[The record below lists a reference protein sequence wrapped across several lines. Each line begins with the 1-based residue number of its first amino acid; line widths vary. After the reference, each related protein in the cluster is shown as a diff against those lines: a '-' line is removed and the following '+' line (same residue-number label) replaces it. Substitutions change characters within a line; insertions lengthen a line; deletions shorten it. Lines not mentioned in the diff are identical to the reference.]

1 MSKRILIVTGA
12 ALEAEILRNIAG
24 GADGSCASE
33 VATTLRDALSC
44 LDAGGFSAIVADLTL
59 PDSQGIET
67 FDRLYSAAPNLPIM
81 TLHDI
86 DDDAL
91 VLQALQHGACGY
103 LRKSCLETEGIPL
116 LRNMLQRK
124 QVGEASFIEKTRAEI
139 TLNSIGDAVIGTDI
153 CGRVDYINDAAQR
166 MTGWSRE
173 QVRGHAID
181 DVMTILNSNTR
192 EPQRHPI
199 KTALQQDRPIA
210 LGVSI
215 MVRSDGCET
224 SIEDST
230 APIHD
235 SCGKVA
241 GAVMVFHDISAAQEM
256 TLRMAHLAQHDFLT
270 NLPNRVLLNDRVAQA
285 IRHAERHHDS
295 IAILFLDLDNFKHV
309 NDSLGHIVGDRLLQ
323 SVARRLCAS
332 VRSSD
337 TVSRQGGDE
346 FVVLVP
352 ENRHAVDATRTA
364 EKIIAALA
372 EPHRIDGYELHVT
385 TSIGIS
391 VFPADGE
398 DAETLIKNADTA
410 MYQAKERGRNNYQFF
425 KSDMNVR
432 AVERQIIET
441 ELRQALKNQEFALHY
456 QPKIDLGSG
465 AIIGAEALLRWTH
478 SDWGMVL
485 PARFVAIAEECG
497 MILQIGRWVLREAC
511 AQLKRWDNAG
521 LQPGSVAVNIS
532 ALEFRRSDFVA
543 AVQSILLETGIEP
556 HRLELEITESVLM
569 RNALSSAAIL
579 HELKNMGVQ
588 LAVDDFGTG
597 YSSLSYLR
605 QFPIDILKIDQSFI
619 RDIGS
624 PSGNGIVSAVIAM
637 GASLR
642 QRVIAEGVEDNVQL
656 DFLKLRNCDGG
667 QGYLFSRPLDAQQ
680 YQDLLCSHRTN
691 YNQLVL

>member
-1 MSKRILIVTGA
+1 MSKRILIVTGVA
-12 ALEAEILRNIAG
+12 ADAEVLRNIL
-24 GADGSCASE
+24 GAAEDGSLSAE
-33 VATTLRDALSC
+33 VAPTLRAALSY
-44 LDAGGFSAIVADLTL
+44 LDADVFAAIVADLML
-59 PDSQGIET
+59 PDCEGIET
-67 FDRLYSAAPNLPIM
+67 FDRLYSAAPHLPIM
-81 TLHDI
+81 TLHNI
-86 DDDAL
+86 EDDAL
-91 VLQALQHGACGY
+91 VLQAMQHGACGY
-103 LRKSCLETEGIPL
+103 LRKSCLAVEGLTL
-116 LRNMLQRK
+116 LRDVLQQR
-124 QVGEASFIEKTRAEI
+124 QRGEAIFIEKTRAEI

-153 CGRVDYINDAAQR
+153 CGRVDYLNDAAER

-173 QVRGHAID
+173 QVRGRAID
-181 DVMTILNSNTR
+181 DVMTILSCTTR

-210 LGVSI
+210 MGITI
-215 MVRSDGCET
+215 MVRSDGHES

-235 SCGKVA
+235 SRGKVA

-270 NLPNRVLLNDRVAQA
+270 NLPNRVLLNDRIAQA
-285 IRHAERHHDS
+285 IRHAERHNNS
-295 IAILFLDLDNFKHV
+295 VAILFLDLDNFKHV
-309 NDSLGHIVGDRLLQ
+309 NDSLGHATGDRLLQ
-323 SVARRLCAS
+323 AVARRLCAC

-346 FVVLVP
+346 FIVLVP
-352 ENRHAVDATRTA
+352 ENRSAVDATLTA

-391 VFPADGE
+391 VYPTDGD
-398 DAETLIKNADTA
+398 DAEALIKNADTA

-441 ELRQALKNQEFALHY
+441 ELRQALKNQEFTLHY
-456 QPKIDLGSG
+456 QPKVDLVSG

-478 SDWGMVL
+478 ADWGVVL

-511 AQLKRWDNAG
+511 AQIKRWDEAG
-521 LQPGSVAVNIS
+521 LQPGSMAVNIS
-532 ALEFRRSDFVA
+532 ALEFRRGDFIEA
-543 AVQSILLETGIEP
+543 LRAILLETGLEP

-569 RNALSSAAIL
+569 RNASSSAAIL
-579 HELKNMGVQ
+579 LELKNMGVQ

-605 QFPIDILKIDQSFI
+605 QFPIDVLKIDQSFI

-642 QRVIAEGVEDNVQL
+642 QRVIAEGVENQAQL
-656 DFLKLRNCDGG
+656 DFLKLRNCSGA
-667 QGYLFSRPLDAQQ
+667 QGYLFSKPLDAQQ
-680 YQDLLCSHRTN
+680 YENLLMQP
-691 YNQLVL
+691 QLSILL